1 MLNCLVFN
9 KFHVLSFS
17 CGLFHFFGEIKPL
30 CVINLLFNNI
40 KIHVL
45 YINHFNPD
53 VFIIIPKLFKYWLCC
68 HTSH

>member
-17 CGLFHFFGEIKPL
+17 CGLCFIFLVKLSPY

-53 VFIIIPKLFKYWLCC
+53 VFIIIPFPLKIRLK
-68 HTSH
+68 